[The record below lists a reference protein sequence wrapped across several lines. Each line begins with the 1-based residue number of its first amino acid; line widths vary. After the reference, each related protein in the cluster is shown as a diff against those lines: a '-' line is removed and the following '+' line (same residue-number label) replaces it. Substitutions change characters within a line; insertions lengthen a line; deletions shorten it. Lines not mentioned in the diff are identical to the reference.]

1 MKMVLA
7 LRHGV
12 LPPTLHVDTPS
23 RHIDW
28 TTGVLR
34 LLDEERQ
41 WPAHG
46 RPRRCAVSSFG
57 ISGTNA
63 HTVLEEAPDALPAA
77 PEPPLPTAPPVSGA
91 LPWVLS
97 ARARAALRDQ
107 ATALAAH
114 TAAWP
119 GDDPADTGHALVTTR
134 SLLDHRAVALGADAG
149 ELAVALGAF
158 AGQEPAAPVVHG
170 EADVDGRTV
179 FVFPGQG
186 TQWDGMGARLLD
198 LSPVFAERIAA
209 CALALEP
216 FVDWSL
222 TAVLRQEP
230 GAPGLDRVDVVQ
242 PVTWAVMV
250 SLATVWEAYG
260 VRADAVIGHSQG
272 EIAAAVVAGALS
284 LEDGARVVALRSQAI
299 GRTLAG
305 RGGMMSVP
313 LPAAEAAARLEP
325 WEERLTVAAVNGP
338 GAVVVCGDPEALD
351 ALHDELT
358 AEGVRARKIP
368 VDYASHSAHVTDLHD
383 ELLDVLAPV
392 TPREPRIPMLST
404 VTGEWLGDPVAGG
417 GTDAAY
423 WYRNLRQTVRFGPA
437 VERLLAGQHRAF
449 IEISAHPVL
458 TLGIQGAVD
467 EAGVAAYVGGTLRR
481 GEDDARRVLTS
492 LAEAFVRGVPV
503 DWTAAYGDG
512 ARSRVDLPTYRFQHQ
527 RLWVPPVT
535 PGAGEGGGGTED
547 AAFWSAVEEADLPGL
562 SRDLD
567 VAEAALAAVLPG
579 LTAWRRR
586 RSEQSTLDDW
596 RYKVRWVPLSVPS
609 GAAGGRWLVVTADA
623 GGGADVA
630 EALAAHGAETVRVVL
645 DDTHLDRETVAELL
659 RDEGVS
665 GDTTPVT
672 GIVSLLAEAEQDCPG
687 HPGAALGTA
696 LNVVLV
702 QALGDLDA
710 NRPLWLLTRGAVATG
725 RADRVTRPVQAQSV
739 GIGWTAALEH
749 PGFWGGTVDL
759 PESLDERAARRLAAL
774 LTGGAHTAEDQLA
787 LRASGVFARRVVR
800 DRTAQ
805 HGSAPKGR
813 GELRDQP
820 RRRGSRT
827 TTHPAPAAE
836 PQTDTADEELTVG
849 WTPRGTT
856 LVTGGTG
863 TLGPHI
869 ARWLSAQG
877 AERIV
882 LVSRRGP
889 DAPGATDLVAELAES
904 GTEVTVA
911 ACDITDRPALGAL
924 LDGLRA
930 DGHTLRTVI
939 HAAAVIELH
948 TLAVTDLAALSRVLH
963 AKVDGA
969 RNLDALLPDDDL
981 DAFVL
986 FSSVA
991 GLWGSGQHAAYVA
1004 GNAHLAAIAAE
1015 RRARGLKATS
1025 VHWGIW
1031 ANELGVGRVAPDQ
1044 VRRTG
1049 LVFMNADLALAG
1061 MRRALDDDE
1070 AVLAVADVDWDRY
1083 HPVFTSVRETRLFD
1097 EVPDT
1102 RRAVESTE
1110 RQQGTVEGEFA
1121 ARLAALP
1128 TAERDRL
1135 LLDTVRGQAAAV
1147 LGLAGPD
1154 DLSERRAFRDIGF
1167 DSITAVDLRNRI
1179 ASATGLTLPA
1189 TLVFDHPTPAAL
1201 AAFLRTLL
1209 DDTGPGTSG
1218 PAAPVAVTA
1227 DDPIAVIGMSC
1238 RYPGG
1243 VDSPEALWDL
1253 VMSGTDAISG
1263 FPADRGWPVDALYD
1277 PDPDTPGR
1285 TYAVQGGFLRDAA
1298 GFDPLFFGISPREA
1312 LTMDPQQRLL
1322 LETSWEAF
1330 ERAGIVPESIR
1341 GSRTGAFI
1349 GASYHDYPAAHGE
1362 GADGHAVTGSLTSVL
1377 SGRVAYLLGLEGPA
1391 VTLDTACSSSL
1402 TALHLACQS
1411 LRGGE
1416 SDLALAGGVSL
1427 MATPNTFI
1435 GFSSQRALAPDGRC
1449 KAYGDGADG
1458 MALAEGVGM
1467 VLVERLSDA
1476 VRNGHPVLAVV
1487 RGSAVNQDGASNGLT
1502 APNGPAQ
1509 QRVIRAALAG
1519 ARLEPA
1525 DVDAVE
1531 GHGTGTA
1538 LGDPIEAQAL
1548 LATYGQ
1554 DRERPLLLGS
1564 VKSNIG
1570 HSQAASGVAGVIK
1583 MVTAL
1588 RHGVLPPTLHA
1599 DTPSAHV
1606 DWSAGEVRLLTE
1618 ATDWPETGRPRRAAV
1633 SSFGISGTNVHTVL
1647 EEAPEGTGGR
1657 RDEEPRRPDAGASED
1672 VQQSSSCTPD
1682 TQEPSASQD
1691 LAASN
1696 PLPVLLSAR
1705 GDDALRAQA
1714 GRLLAFAEERPDLPV
1729 DRLAAALAL
1738 HRSAFERRAAVVAHG
1753 RDDLLR
1759 GLHALV
1765 DGQPDPAVIRPAA
1778 PGAGRGRVA
1787 FLFTGQGG
1795 QRLGM
1800 GRELYDRHP
1809 VFADALDAALA
1820 HLDTDL
1826 DVPLREV
1833 MFAADGT
1840 PEAALLDRTGYT
1852 QPALFAFEVAL
1863 YRLVESWGV
1872 TPDYVAGHSVG
1883 EIAAAHAAGVLE
1895 LADACALVAA
1905 RARLM
1910 ALLPEG
1916 GAMVSVTATEGEVTP
1931 LLDERVSVAAV
1942 NGPASLVLSGDE
1954 DAVEAVAAALAA
1966 RGHRTRRLRVSHAF
1980 HSPRMDAVLDAFAEA
1995 VAGIE
2000 SAPAVLPLVSTRTGD
2015 VITGDELA
2023 APDHWVRHLRDTVR
2037 FADAVTTL
2045 TARGVRTF
2053 LEVGPDAVLS
2063 GMTRAVLDA
2072 DPATGASAAVVPLL
2086 RGDRAEVPQLTTAV
2100 AGAHVHGVTVDWA
2113 AFLAAAA
2120 VPDHHLDLPTYAF
2133 QRQRYW
2139 PEPGTGTPAAAADP
2153 ADAAFWS
2160 AVEREDTT
2168 ALAAQLGLDT
2178 DTAGSLTPALAA
2190 WRRRRH
2196 DRARLD
2202 ALRHHVVWRPARP
2215 ATATLTGTWLALLPE
2230 DTGDAEWAEDTLAAL
2245 GTPVVRVTVTGDRA
2259 RTADQLRAL
2268 EGAFS
2273 GVLSLL
2279 ALAGEDGAALT
2290 ATASQALGDAE
2301 LDAPLWC
2308 VTRGAVSVLGAG
2320 EPVRDAAQA
2329 GVWGLGR
2336 VVALEQ
2342 PGRLGGLVDLPERID
2357 AAAGRRLRAVLAG
2370 GDAETAVRDSG
2381 VYVRR
2386 LVRAP
2391 HRENPATSAHGLADP
2406 HGTVLVTGGTG
2417 ALGAHAARR
2426 LAREGAGHLL
2436 LLSRRGPDAPGAAGL
2451 RDELTALGARVTLA
2465 ACDAADREALAAVLA
2480 EVPADVPLTAVL
2492 HTAGVVEDRV
2502 LDALTPADFTAVLRA
2517 KVTAA
2522 ENLDALTRELPLTAF
2537 VLYSSTAGVLGAAGQ
2552 GNYAAAN
2559 ARLDALAARR
2569 RADGLPATAIAWGP
2583 WAGSGMAAGDDID
2596 RRLRRAG
2603 LTPLDPEAG
2612 VDALL
2617 DAVAHDDTAVTVADV
2632 DWSRLAALQPAT
2644 AGLLTELAGPTAAEE
2659 HSGDPGGDDLRS
2671 RLAGLPAAER
2681 GRTLLDL
2688 LRASIAAVLG
2698 HADPRTVEADWT
2710 FRDLGFDSLT
2720 TLELRNGIAAA
2731 TGLTLPAS
2739 LVYDHPTPQHL
2750 AEFLLGEL
2758 LGDTAESAPWDTV
2771 PQARAV
2777 ADDPIAVVGIG
2788 CRFPGGVTGPDDLWR
2803 LLADGHDAIGPFPDD
2818 RGWDLAALAD
2828 GASTTREGGFLD
2840 GVADFDA
2847 DFFGISPREAL
2858 AMDPQQRLLLET
2870 SWEALERAGI
2880 DPTGLRAT
2888 PTGVFVGTNGQDY
2901 ATVLRRGTADVQGY
2915 AATGNTA
2922 SVLSGRL
2929 AYVLGLEGP
2938 AVTVDTACSA
2948 SLVAL
2953 HWAARA
2959 LRDGDC
2965 GLALAGGVSVMS
2977 APDAFV
2983 EFSAQGGLASD
2994 GRCKAFSAAA
3004 DGTSWSEGVGVLVL
3018 ERLSDARRNGHHVL
3032 GLIRGSAVNQDG
3044 ASNGLTAPNGP
3055 SQQRVIRHALA
3066 DAGLRPADVQAVE
3079 AHGTGTTLGDPIEA
3093 EALLTAYG
3101 RERERPLLLG
3111 TVKSNLGHTQAAA
3124 GVAGVIKMLLAM
3136 RHGVLPRTLHA
3147 DEPSPHIGWTL
3158 GGLTLLTEPTEWP
3171 TDHGPR
3177 RAGVS
3182 AFGMSG
3188 TNAHVVVEEAPEES
3202 VAVEETPGE
3211 PVTTERSAEA
3221 GGEGLVPWPWVVSA
3235 RTAAALDAQL
3245 DRLRTAAP
3253 DGSAADV
3260 ALTLATARAALPHR
3274 AVLLAGPDGTSEIA
3288 RGRAR
3293 GGRGPLAVLFSGQ
3306 GSQRLGMG
3314 RELHARF
3321 PVFADA
3327 LDAVLARLDLELGR
3341 PLRPLMWGDDTAALN
3356 RTGTAQPALFA
3367 VEVALFRL
3375 LESWGVTPEYVA
3387 GHSVG
3392 EITAAHVAGVLT
3404 LDDACA
3410 LVAARARLMDALP
3423 SGGAMAAVRAR
3434 EADVRPLLGEAV
3446 AVAAVNAPDAVVLS
3460 GEESALNAVLDRLD
3474 AAQVTRLRVSHA
3486 FHSPLMEPM
3495 LGEFRAA
3502 LDRLE
3507 FHAPKLTVVSNLTGR
3522 PATNGEL
3529 GNLDYWVQHVRE
3541 TVRFADCVA
3550 ALRDAGVGAFVEA
3563 GPDAVLSGAVR
3574 SQLDDATPVVPL
3586 LRRDGDEPTAA
3597 LTALARLHAD
3607 GVPVDWASFF
3617 AGTGARLVD
3626 LPTYAFQH
3634 RRYWPETAPVASTD
3648 PVEAEFWKAVEAS
3661 DPAALAATL
3670 GADLG
3675 SEATAAL
3682 ATWRRRRRARATA
3695 DDLLYR
3701 TEWATTTLPE
3711 DSGTGR
3717 WLLLTG
3723 EGDGEWAEAA
3733 VAALGADR
3741 VQRLVVGAELGAD
3754 RPQLAGVLALP
3765 GAVCAHGPDG
3775 LLLML
3780 ERAGLTAPLWC
3791 ATRQGVKADATD
3803 PAPEPVSA
3811 AAWGAGRVSAL
3822 EHAGR
3827 WGGLIDLGT
3836 TPDARLGALLTL
3848 AEASDER
3855 ELALRA
3861 DGLRARRIVRVRP
3874 DAHGAAWTP
3883 RGTVLV
3889 VGTGPMGVAVA
3900 RHAALGGADHVLLVG
3915 RDPEADT
3922 AARVLPGTD
3931 AAERVLP
3938 DADPAD
3944 HAPSVG
3950 RGPASATATRVLS
3963 DAGTAARVLPDADA
3977 AEWVV
3982 LDADSADHAPPVGR
3996 GPDAV
4001 TTARVLPDPNTADRP
4016 TPTARLTVQ
4025 ACDISDRAAL
4035 SALLDGPDVAALTA
4049 VVHAEE
4055 SEAGGTLDDALAGVL
4070 ALDELLADRDLD
4082 AFVLFGSIAATWGA
4096 RGRAAEAAVG
4106 AALEAVA
4113 ERGRERGRAVVAVA
4127 WNAWAGTVEPSL
4139 AGHLRLSGLPALAPD
4154 TALAA
4159 LDRAVG
4165 LGLPAVTAADVDWA
4179 TFAPSSGASAALFA
4193 ALPEARDALAA
4204 ATATEPGDD
4213 PATRLREELRALPAA
4228 TERADRLLRLVR
4240 ERSAVVLG
4248 HGHGTSAADAIEPD
4262 RPFRDLGFDSL
4273 AAVDLRDQLAR
4284 ATGLPVPATAVFD
4297 HPTPDELARHLLTE
4311 LLGTGQ
4317 VRSEPTDTLQV
4328 PAAATD
4334 DPIVIVGMSCRYP
4347 GGVRSPED
4355 LWDLVVAGVDAT
4367 GDMPLDRGWDFDRL
4381 LSGGPGGSVTRR
4393 GGFLADAA
4401 DFDPGFFGISP
4412 NEALVMDPQQRLV
4425 LEAAWEALERAGIDP
4440 TGLRGGDAG
4449 VFVGGTSGD
4458 YRLPDDLGRWET
4470 AQSGSLLSGRVAYA
4484 LGLQGPTVS
4493 VDTAC
4498 SSSLVAL
4505 HLAVQALRAGEC
4517 TVALAGGVTVMS
4529 TPVGFV
4535 EFTAQGALSADGRC
4549 KAFSADA
4556 DGTGW
4561 AEGVGMLVV
4570 ERLSDAERLGH
4581 RVLAVVRGTA
4591 INQDGASNGLTAP
4604 NGPAQQRVIR
4614 RALAA
4619 AGLSPAGVDAVEAHG
4634 TGTSL
4639 GDPIEAQALLAT
4651 YGQDRE
4657 RPLLLGSVKSN
4668 IGHTQAAS
4676 GVAGV
4681 IKMVQAMSSGLL
4693 PRTLHAD
4700 TPSPHI
4706 DWASGAVRLLTEATD
4721 WPDTGRPRRAG
4732 VSSFGASGTNAHVV
4746 LEQAPAGPGEEPAPD
4761 VRHPLPVVLSARTP
4775 AALRDQARR
4784 LLDRVTAE
4792 PRPAVADLAY
4802 ALATGRALFEHRAA
4816 LTATG
4821 HDDLMTGLAALAD
4834 PSGIADAPGVLRADA
4849 PRTGRVAFLFPGQ
4862 GSQRLGMG
4870 RESYDTHPA
4879 FRAALDEVLGHFD
4892 PAVRDVMW
4900 GDDEAALDR
4909 TGTAQPALFAVEVA
4923 LFRLLEHWGITPDY
4937 VVGHSV
4943 GEIAAAH
4950 VAGALPLADACRLVA
4965 ARARLMDRLP
4975 EGGAM
4980 SAVQATEDEVR
4991 PLLTDRVSL
5000 AAVNGPDAV
5009 VVSGDEDEV
5018 LRIAGH
5024 FADLGRRTSHLRVSH
5039 AFHSPH
5045 MEPML
5050 EGFRAEL
5057 TGLTVMAPAIPVVSN
5072 LTGRLATADDG
5083 FGTPEY
5089 WVRHVRE
5096 AVRFADGVRTLGER
5110 QASVLVEL
5118 GPGGVLLGLAGA
5130 GDAASALAVPLL
5142 RRDHAEAASLSTA
5155 VARLRLAGVGVDWD
5169 AYFTGTG
5176 ARRVD
5181 MPTYP
5186 FQHERFWPEHTA
5198 KRAAQSMDG
5207 DFWTAVEQ
5215 EDFAELGARLDVD
5228 DDALAKVLPALL
5240 DWRRGRDTETRID
5253 GWRYRVEWQPLSGL
5267 PARRATGTWLAVLP
5281 ASGADDAWTDAVLD
5295 GLGASVVRMRVDS
5308 AERAQLA
5315 AEVGKLETGFT
5326 GVLSLLALPD
5336 RTADHEVPSRTA
5348 ALVQALG
5355 DAGVTAPLW
5364 CVTRGAVAV
5373 GAADV
5378 APAPRQAAVWGLGRV
5393 AALEYP
5399 DRWGGLVDL
5408 PAPVPGA
5415 RELDALAAV
5424 LAGQDGEDQVAV
5436 RGGTV
5441 FAGRIV
5447 PAPADGPDA
5456 GLPASG
5462 TDTAWQPT
5470 GTILITGGTGALAAH
5485 VARRLAKSGA
5495 PHLVLAGRRG
5505 PDAPGAA
5512 ALRDELT
5519 GLGTRVTLAACD
5531 VADREQLTGLLAAI
5545 PEDLPLTAVVHT
5557 AGVVDDGVLDR
5568 LTPERFATVFRAK
5581 AASALLLDEL
5591 TRDHDLEVFALFSSA
5606 TALVG
5611 NPGQANYAA
5620 ANAVLDALAERRRGE
5635 GLPATSIAWG
5645 VWGGGGM
5652 AGGAAAEEAMRRVG
5666 IEPMDPELAAEMLC
5680 RLVAEPH
5687 PTALVA
5693 GLAAGAFAGPAAG
5706 RPRALLR
5713 GLPGH
5718 DRPQGTAEPTV
5729 EPATALRERLAKL
5742 PPARRT
5748 DAVLDLVLARSAAV
5762 LGHRD
5767 PAAIGAER
5775 LFRDLGVD
5783 SLGAVE
5789 LRNQLTAATGLPLA
5803 ATLVFDHPTPL
5814 ALAEHLTERLAPRHR
5829 RRPPPRPTTPP
5840 RTPGSARRSPGCPW
5854 TGCARA
5860 ACSTNS
5866 SPSPPSRRRTPG
5878 PTPTSTAWRSTTSCA
5893 PRSRGT
5899 EPAPTT
5905 PPNPMTRT
5913 T

>member
-1 MKMVLA
+1 
-7 LRHGV
+7 
-12 LPPTLHVDTPS
+12 
-23 RHIDW
+23 
-28 TTGVLR
+28 
-34 LLDEERQ
+34 
-41 WPAHG
+41 
-46 RPRRCAVSSFG
+46 
-57 ISGTNA
+57 
-63 HTVLEEAPDALPAA
+63 
-77 PEPPLPTAPPVSGA
+77 
-91 LPWVLS
+91 
-97 ARARAALRDQ
+97 
-107 ATALAAH
+107 
-114 TAAWP
+114 
-119 GDDPADTGHALVTTR
+119 
-134 SLLDHRAVALGADAG
+134 
-149 ELAVALGAF
+149 
-158 AGQEPAAPVVHG
+158 
-170 EADVDGRTV
+170 
-179 FVFPGQG
+179 
-186 TQWDGMGARLLD
+186 
-198 LSPVFAERIAA
+198 
-209 CALALEP
+209 
-216 FVDWSL
+216 
-222 TAVLRQEP
+222 
-230 GAPGLDRVDVVQ
+230 
-242 PVTWAVMV
+242 
-250 SLATVWEAYG
+250 
-260 VRADAVIGHSQG
+260 
-272 EIAAAVVAGALS
+272 
-284 LEDGARVVALRSQAI
+284 
-299 GRTLAG
+299 
-305 RGGMMSVP
+305 
-313 LPAAEAAARLEP
+313 
-325 WEERLTVAAVNGP
+325 
-338 GAVVVCGDPEALD
+338 
-351 ALHDELT
+351 
-358 AEGVRARKIP
+358 
-368 VDYASHSAHVTDLHD
+368 
-383 ELLDVLAPV
+383 
-392 TPREPRIPMLST
+392 
-404 VTGEWLGDPVAGG
+404 
-417 GTDAAY
+417 
-423 WYRNLRQTVRFGPA
+423 
-437 VERLLAGQHRAF
+437 
-449 IEISAHPVL
+449 
-458 TLGIQGAVD
+458 
-467 EAGVAAYVGGTLRR
+467 
-481 GEDDARRVLTS
+481 
-492 LAEAFVRGVPV
+492 
-503 DWTAAYGDG
+503 
-512 ARSRVDLPTYRFQHQ
+512 
-527 RLWVPPVT
+527 
-535 PGAGEGGGGTED
+535 
-547 AAFWSAVEEADLPGL
+547 
-562 SRDLD
+562 
-567 VAEAALAAVLPG
+567 
-579 LTAWRRR
+579 
-586 RSEQSTLDDW
+586 
-596 RYKVRWVPLSVPS
+596 
-609 GAAGGRWLVVTADA
+609 
-623 GGGADVA
+623 
-630 EALAAHGAETVRVVL
+630 
-645 DDTHLDRETVAELL
+645 
-659 RDEGVS
+659 
-665 GDTTPVT
+665 
-672 GIVSLLAEAEQDCPG
+672 
-687 HPGAALGTA
+687 
-696 LNVVLV
+696 
-702 QALGDLDA
+702 
-710 NRPLWLLTRGAVATG
+710 
-725 RADRVTRPVQAQSV
+725 
-739 GIGWTAALEH
+739 
-749 PGFWGGTVDL
+749 
-759 PESLDERAARRLAAL
+759 
-774 LTGGAHTAEDQLA
+774 
-787 LRASGVFARRVVR
+787 
-800 DRTAQ
+800 
-805 HGSAPKGR
+805 
-813 GELRDQP
+813 
-820 RRRGSRT
+820 
-827 TTHPAPAAE
+827 
-836 PQTDTADEELTVG
+836 
-849 WTPRGTT
+849 
-856 LVTGGTG
+856 
-863 TLGPHI
+863 
-869 ARWLSAQG
+869 
-877 AERIV
+877 
-882 LVSRRGP
+882 
-889 DAPGATDLVAELAES
+889 
-904 GTEVTVA
+904 
-911 ACDITDRPALGAL
+911 
-924 LDGLRA
+924 
-930 DGHTLRTVI
+930 
-939 HAAAVIELH
+939 
-948 TLAVTDLAALSRVLH
+948 
-963 AKVDGA
+963 
-969 RNLDALLPDDDL
+969 
-981 DAFVL
+981 
-986 FSSVA
+986 
-991 GLWGSGQHAAYVA
+991 
-1004 GNAHLAAIAAE
+1004 
-1015 RRARGLKATS
+1015 
-1025 VHWGIW
+1025 
-1031 ANELGVGRVAPDQ
+1031 
-1044 VRRTG
+1044 
-1049 LVFMNADLALAG
+1049 
-1061 MRRALDDDE
+1061 
-1070 AVLAVADVDWDRY
+1070 
-1083 HPVFTSVRETRLFD
+1083 
-1097 EVPDT
+1097 
-1102 RRAVESTE
+1102 
-1110 RQQGTVEGEFA
+1110 
-1121 ARLAALP
+1121 
-1128 TAERDRL
+1128 
-1135 LLDTVRGQAAAV
+1135 
-1147 LGLAGPD
+1147 
-1154 DLSERRAFRDIGF
+1154 
-1167 DSITAVDLRNRI
+1167 
-1179 ASATGLTLPA
+1179 
-1189 TLVFDHPTPAAL
+1189 
-1201 AAFLRTLL
+1201 
-1209 DDTGPGTSG
+1209 
-1218 PAAPVAVTA
+1218 
-1227 DDPIAVIGMSC
+1227 
-1238 RYPGG
+1238 
-1243 VDSPEALWDL
+1243 
-1253 VMSGTDAISG
+1253 
-1263 FPADRGWPVDALYD
+1263 
-1277 PDPDTPGR
+1277 
-1285 TYAVQGGFLRDAA
+1285 
-1298 GFDPLFFGISPREA
+1298 
-1312 LTMDPQQRLL
+1312 
-1322 LETSWEAF
+1322 
-1330 ERAGIVPESIR
+1330 
-1341 GSRTGAFI
+1341 
-1349 GASYHDYPAAHGE
+1349 
-1362 GADGHAVTGSLTSVL
+1362 
-1377 SGRVAYLLGLEGPA
+1377 
-1391 VTLDTACSSSL
+1391 
-1402 TALHLACQS
+1402 
-1411 LRGGE
+1411 
-1416 SDLALAGGVSL
+1416 
-1427 MATPNTFI
+1427 
-1435 GFSSQRALAPDGRC
+1435 
-1449 KAYGDGADG
+1449 
-1458 MALAEGVGM
+1458 
-1467 VLVERLSDA
+1467 
-1476 VRNGHPVLAVV
+1476 
-1487 RGSAVNQDGASNGLT
+1487 
-1502 APNGPAQ
+1502 
-1509 QRVIRAALAG
+1509 
-1519 ARLEPA
+1519 
-1525 DVDAVE
+1525 
-1531 GHGTGTA
+1531 
-1538 LGDPIEAQAL
+1538 
-1548 LATYGQ
+1548 
-1554 DRERPLLLGS
+1554 
-1564 VKSNIG
+1564 
-1570 HSQAASGVAGVIK
+1570 
-1583 MVTAL
+1583 
-1588 RHGVLPPTLHA
+1588 
-1599 DTPSAHV
+1599 
-1606 DWSAGEVRLLTE
+1606 
-1618 ATDWPETGRPRRAAV
+1618 
-1633 SSFGISGTNVHTVL
+1633 
-1647 EEAPEGTGGR
+1647 
-1657 RDEEPRRPDAGASED
+1657 
-1672 VQQSSSCTPD
+1672 
-1682 TQEPSASQD
+1682 
-1691 LAASN
+1691 
-1696 PLPVLLSAR
+1696 
-1705 GDDALRAQA
+1705 
-1714 GRLLAFAEERPDLPV
+1714 
-1729 DRLAAALAL
+1729 
-1738 HRSAFERRAAVVAHG
+1738 
-1753 RDDLLR
+1753 
-1759 GLHALV
+1759 
-1765 DGQPDPAVIRPAA
+1765 
-1778 PGAGRGRVA
+1778 
-1787 FLFTGQGG
+1787 
-1795 QRLGM
+1795 
-1800 GRELYDRHP
+1800 
-1809 VFADALDAALA
+1809 
-1820 HLDTDL
+1820 
-1826 DVPLREV
+1826 
-1833 MFAADGT
+1833 
-1840 PEAALLDRTGYT
+1840 
-1852 QPALFAFEVAL
+1852 
-1863 YRLVESWGV
+1863 
-1872 TPDYVAGHSVG
+1872 
-1883 EIAAAHAAGVLE
+1883 
-1895 LADACALVAA
+1895 
-1905 RARLM
+1905 
-1910 ALLPEG
+1910 
-1916 GAMVSVTATEGEVTP
+1916 
-1931 LLDERVSVAAV
+1931 
-1942 NGPASLVLSGDE
+1942 
-1954 DAVEAVAAALAA
+1954 
-1966 RGHRTRRLRVSHAF
+1966 
-1980 HSPRMDAVLDAFAEA
+1980 
-1995 VAGIE
+1995 
-2000 SAPAVLPLVSTRTGD
+2000 
-2015 VITGDELA
+2015 
-2023 APDHWVRHLRDTVR
+2023 
-2037 FADAVTTL
+2037 
-2045 TARGVRTF
+2045 
-2053 LEVGPDAVLS
+2053 
-2063 GMTRAVLDA
+2063 
-2072 DPATGASAAVVPLL
+2072 
-2086 RGDRAEVPQLTTAV
+2086 
-2100 AGAHVHGVTVDWA
+2100 
-2113 AFLAAAA
+2113 
-2120 VPDHHLDLPTYAF
+2120 
-2133 QRQRYW
+2133 
-2139 PEPGTGTPAAAADP
+2139 
-2153 ADAAFWS
+2153 
-2160 AVEREDTT
+2160 
-2168 ALAAQLGLDT
+2168 
-2178 DTAGSLTPALAA
+2178 
-2190 WRRRRH
+2190 
-2196 DRARLD
+2196 
-2202 ALRHHVVWRPARP
+2202 
-2215 ATATLTGTWLALLPE
+2215 
-2230 DTGDAEWAEDTLAAL
+2230 
-2245 GTPVVRVTVTGDRA
+2245 
-2259 RTADQLRAL
+2259 
-2268 EGAFS
+2268 
-2273 GVLSLL
+2273 
-2279 ALAGEDGAALT
+2279 
-2290 ATASQALGDAE
+2290 
-2301 LDAPLWC
+2301 
-2308 VTRGAVSVLGAG
+2308 
-2320 EPVRDAAQA
+2320 
-2329 GVWGLGR
+2329 
-2336 VVALEQ
+2336 
-2342 PGRLGGLVDLPERID
+2342 
-2357 AAAGRRLRAVLAG
+2357 
-2370 GDAETAVRDSG
+2370 
-2381 VYVRR
+2381 
-2386 LVRAP
+2386 
-2391 HRENPATSAHGLADP
+2391 
-2406 HGTVLVTGGTG
+2406 
-2417 ALGAHAARR
+2417 
-2426 LAREGAGHLL
+2426 
-2436 LLSRRGPDAPGAAGL
+2436 
-2451 RDELTALGARVTLA
+2451 
-2465 ACDAADREALAAVLA
+2465 
-2480 EVPADVPLTAVL
+2480 
-2492 HTAGVVEDRV
+2492 
-2502 LDALTPADFTAVLRA
+2502 
-2517 KVTAA
+2517 
-2522 ENLDALTRELPLTAF
+2522 
-2537 VLYSSTAGVLGAAGQ
+2537 
-2552 GNYAAAN
+2552 
-2559 ARLDALAARR
+2559 
-2569 RADGLPATAIAWGP
+2569 
-2583 WAGSGMAAGDDID
+2583 
-2596 RRLRRAG
+2596 
-2603 LTPLDPEAG
+2603 
-2612 VDALL
+2612 
-2617 DAVAHDDTAVTVADV
+2617 
-2632 DWSRLAALQPAT
+2632 
-2644 AGLLTELAGPTAAEE
+2644 
-2659 HSGDPGGDDLRS
+2659 
-2671 RLAGLPAAER
+2671 
-2681 GRTLLDL
+2681 
-2688 LRASIAAVLG
+2688 
-2698 HADPRTVEADWT
+2698 
-2710 FRDLGFDSLT
+2710 
-2720 TLELRNGIAAA
+2720 
-2731 TGLTLPAS
+2731 
-2739 LVYDHPTPQHL
+2739 
-2750 AEFLLGEL
+2750 
-2758 LGDTAESAPWDTV
+2758 
-2771 PQARAV
+2771 
-2777 ADDPIAVVGIG
+2777 
-2788 CRFPGGVTGPDDLWR
+2788 
-2803 LLADGHDAIGPFPDD
+2803 PFPDD

-2870 SWEALERAGI
+2870 GWEALERAGI

-2953 HWAARA
+2953 HWAVRA

-3093 EALLTAYG
+3093 EALLAAYG
-3101 RERERPLLLG
+3101 RDRERPLLLG

-3147 DEPSPHIGWTL
+3147 DEPSPHIGWTP

-3202 VAVEETPGE
+3202 VAAEQSAEDYTVAAELAAEDYTAAVEQAAEDHTVAVGQQSEVPA
-3211 PVTTERSAEA
+3211 VTERPTEAEA
-3221 GGEGLVPWPWVVSA
+3221 GAESSVPWPWVVSA

-3245 DRLRTAAP
+3245 DRLRTADP

-3274 AVLLAGPDGTSEIA
+3274 AVLLSGPDGTTEVA

-3293 GGRGPLAVLFSGQ
+3293 GSRGPLAVLFSGQ

-3341 PLRPLMWGDDTAALN
+3341 PLRPLMWGDDTAALD

-3423 SGGAMAAVRAR
+3423 SGGAMAAVRAS
-3434 EADVRPLLGEAV
+3434 EEDVRPLLGDAV

-3474 AAQVTRLRVSHA
+3474 AARVTRLRVSHA

-3507 FHAPKLTVVSNLTGR
+3507 FHPPKLTVVSNLTGR
-3522 PATNGEL
+3522 PATDGEL
-3529 GNLDYWVQHVRE
+3529 GNPDHWVRHVRE

-3550 ALRDAGVGAFVEA
+3550 ALRDAGVGAFVEV
-3563 GPDAVLSGAVR
+3563 GPDAVLAGAVR
-3574 SQLDDATPVVPL
+3574 SQLDDATAVVPL

-3607 GVPVDWASFF
+3607 GVPVDWAGFF
-3617 AGTGARLVD
+3617 AGTGARPVD

-3634 RRYWPETAPVASTD
+3634 RRYWPETAPVAPTD

-3682 ATWRRRRRARATA
+3682 ASWRRRRRARAAA

-3701 TEWATTTLPE
+3701 TEWVTTALPE

-3723 EGDGEWAEAA
+3723 EGDETWAEAA
-3733 VAALGADR
+3733 VAALGAERVERVDAAVAEFGADR
-3741 VQRLVVGAELGAD
+3741 VELVGAAVPEVGDDRLQRVVAVTELGAERLHQAD
-3754 RPQLAGVLALP
+3754 SDALADVAVDLAGVLALP
-3765 GAVCAHGPDG
+3765 GAVRAHGPDG
-3775 LLLML
+3775 LLLLL

-3803 PAPEPVSA
+3803 PAPEPASA
-3811 AAWGAGRVSAL
+3811 AAWGSGRVSAL

-3827 WGGLIDLGT
+3827 WGGLLDLGT
-3836 TPDARLGALLTL
+3836 IPDSRLGALLTL
-3848 AEASDER
+3848 AEASVER

-3861 DGLRARRIVRVRP
+3861 DGLRARRVVRVRP

-3900 RHAALGGADHVLLVG
+3900 RHAALGGADRVLLVG
-3915 RDPEADT
+3915 RDPDPDTAARVLPDADT

-3931 AAERVLP
+3931 TAERVLP
-3938 DADPAD
+3938 DSDPAD
-3944 HAPSVG
+3944 QVPLVG
-3950 RGPASATATRVLS
+3950 RDP
-3963 DAGTAARVLPDADA
+3963 DADTAARVLPAAHPAD
-3977 AEWVV
+3977 
-3982 LDADSADHAPPVGR
+3982 P
-3996 GPDAV
+3996 
-4001 TTARVLPDPNTADRP
+4001 LPNSP
-4016 TPTARLTVQ
+4016 TPTARLTVH
-4025 ACDISDRAAL
+4025 ACDIADRAAL
-4035 SALLDGPDVAALTA
+4035 SALLDGPDAAALTV

-4055 SEAGGTLDDALAGVL
+4055 SETGNALDDALAGVL
-4070 ALDELLADRDLD
+4070 ALDEVLADRDLD

-4096 RGRAAEAAVG
+4096 RGRAAEAAAG

-4179 TFAPSSGASAALFA
+4179 TFAPASGASAALFA

-4213 PATRLREELRALPAA
+4213 PAARLREELRALPA
-4228 TERADRLLRLVR
+4228 TERTDRLLRLVR
-4240 ERSAVVLG
+4240 EKSAVVLG
-4248 HGHGTSAADAIEPD
+4248 HGHDTSAADAIEPD

-4297 HPTPDELARHLLTE
+4297 HPTPDELAGHLLTE
-4311 LLGTGQ
+4311 LLGTTG
-4317 VRSEPTDTLQV
+4317 RSGRTDTLAV

-4614 RALAA
+4614 RALAG
-4619 AGLSPAGVDAVEAHG
+4619 AGLTPAGVDAVEAHG
-4634 TGTSL
+4634 TGTGL

-4657 RPLLLGSVKSN
+4657 LPLLLGSVKSN

-4681 IKMVQAMSSGLL
+4681 IKMVQAMHSGLL

-4746 LEQAPAGPGEEPAPD
+4746 LEQAPAAPSEEPAAH

-4834 PSGIADAPGVLRADA
+4834 PSGTADAPGVLRADA
-4849 PRTGRVAFLFPGQ
+4849 PRAGRVAFLFPGQ

-4900 GDDEAALDR
+4900 GDGEAALDR

-5018 LRIAGH
+5018 LRISGH
-5024 FADLGRRTSHLRVSH
+5024 FAGLGRRTGRLRVSH

-5050 EGFRAEL
+5050 DEFRAEL
-5057 TGLTVMAPAIPVVSN
+5057 TGLTVTAPAIPVVSN
-5072 LTGRLATADDG
+5072 LIGRLAVADDG

-5096 AVRFADGVRTLGER
+5096 AVRFADGVRTLSER
-5110 QASVLVEL
+5110 QVSVLVEV
-5118 GPGGVLLGLAGA
+5118 GPGGALLGLAGA
-5130 GDAASALAVPLL
+5130 GEAASALAVPLL

-5155 VARLRLAGVGVDWD
+5155 VARLRLAGLGVDWD
-5169 AYFTGTG
+5169 AYFAGTG

-5181 MPTYP
+5181 VPTYP

-5198 KRAAQSMDG
+5198 RRAAQSLDG

-5240 DWRRGRDTETRID
+5240 DWRRGRDTETRMD

-5295 GLGASVVRMRVDS
+5295 GLGASVVRMPADS
-5308 AERAQLA
+5308 TERGRLA
-5315 AEVGKLETGFT
+5315 AVIGKSGTGFA
-5326 GVLSLLALPD
+5326 GVLSLLALDD
-5336 RTADHEVPSRTA
+5336 RTADQGVPSGTA

-5364 CVTRGAVAV
+5364 CLTRGAVAV
-5373 GAADV
+5373 GTADV

-5408 PAPVPGA
+5408 PAAVPGA

-5447 PAPADGPDA
+5447 PAPADGRDA
-5456 GLPASG
+5456 GLPASGDG

-5470 GTILITGGTGALAAH
+5470 GTTLITGGTGALAAH

-5519 GLGTRVTLAACD
+5519 GLGARVTLAACD

-5545 PEDLPLTAVVHT
+5545 PEDLPLKAVVHT

-5591 TRDHDLEVFALFSSA
+5591 TRDRDLEVFALFSSA

-5635 GLPATSIAWG
+5635 GLPATSVAWG

-5680 RLVAEPH
+5680 RLVTEPH

-5693 GLAAGAFAGPAAG
+5693 GLAADAFAGPGTG

-5767 PAAIGAER
+5767 PAAIGSER

-5814 ALAEHLTERLAPRHR
+5814 ALAEHLTERLAPA
-5829 RRPPPRPTTPP
+5829 TPE
-5840 RTPGSARRSPGCPW
+5840 A
-5854 TGCARA
+5854 
-5860 ACSTNS
+5860 
-5866 SPSPPSRRRTPG
+5866 
-5878 PTPTSTAWRSTTSCA
+5878 STTSPDDTPEDA
-5893 PRSRGT
+5893 GIRSALARLPLDRLRESGLLDELLALAAEPSADPGPDADIDGMALDDLVRAALQGHGAGPDDPT
-5899 EPAPTT
+5899 EPDDPDDLTDESAE
-5905 PPNPMTRT
+5905 
-5913 T
+5913 